1 MRVPLELKKRMSLW
15 VKIYIKKRLSSNG
28 MNLFTKKKSDIPARR
43 QVDYD
48 VRPQAQPA
56 TSNIFRRNRTLTGTT
71 SNNMGSAGIRSDL
84 ESSRTHAHNLT
95 NHRRKILGVLAI
107 VLVSSAF
114 LWTLISNFTAAV
126 AVSVPSA
133 VISKSIDKS
142 RYEKIIQEYLDINP
156 MGRFHFMLDQS
167 ALSTFVSEKMPEV
180 SSVVQKS
187 MLSIGQTDFAITM
200 RTPIAGWKIG
210 SKQYYVDS
218 KGISFEQN
226 YFASPTVQIIDN
238 SGASPTTGAAVV
250 SNRLL
255 SFVGRVVAE
264 AKTSG
269 YIVTQ
274 AILPPNTTRELDI
287 KFKGS
292 NSYIKLSI
300 DRPAGEQ
307 IEDMDRAVKYLAGRG
322 FSPGYIDVRVSG
334 KAFYK

>member
-1 MRVPLELKKRMSLW
+1 MRVPLELKKTNGSMG
-15 VKIYIKKRLSSNG
+15 KIYIKKRLSSNG

-48 VRPQAQPA
+48 VRPQAQPVA
-56 TSNIFRRNRTLTGTT
+56 SNIFRRNRTLTGTT

-95 NHRRKILGVLAI
+95 DHRRKVLGALVI
-107 VLVSSAF
+107 VLVSAVF

-126 AVSVPSA
+126 AISVPSA
-133 VISKSIDKS
+133 TISKSIDKS
-142 RYEKIIQEYLDINP
+142 RYEKAIQEYLDINP
-156 MGRFHFMLDQS
+156 MGRFHFILDQS
-167 ALSTFVSEKMPEV
+167 ALSSFVSDKMPEV
-180 SSVVQKS
+180 SGVVQKG
-187 MLSIGQTDFAITM
+187 MLSLGQTDFAITM
-200 RTPIAGWKIG
+200 RIPVAGWKINN
-210 SKQYYVDS
+210 KQYYVDS
-218 KGISFEQN
+218 NGISFEQN

-238 SGASPTTGAAVV
+238 SGASSATGEAVV
-250 SNRLL
+250 SNRFL

-274 AILPPNTTRELDI
+274 AVLPLNTTRELDI

-307 IEDMDRAVKYLAGRG
+307 IEDMDKAVKYLASRS
-322 FSPGYIDVRVSG
+322 FSPSYIDVRISG